1 MPDPIVIVGAGQ
13 AGASLA
19 ARLRDL
25 GYDGPLLILGEEPH
39 PPYQRPPLS
48 KKYMSGELDIPRLLI
63 RPTSWYGERNIELRL
78 SAPVA
83 EIAPRDHGV
92 TLADG
97 TRLRYAK
104 LALTTGAH
112 PRRLPA
118 SIGGD
123 LAGVFTIRNLANV
136 DALAP
141 VMDPGK
147 TLLVVGGGY
156 IGLEAAAIA
165 AAKGLKVMLVEM
177 APRILQRVA
186 CSLTADYFRA
196 LHGRH
201 GVAIRESAPLLELL
215 GKDGRLT
222 GALMQDGSVIE
233 AELAVIGIGIAPN
246 DALAERAGL
255 AVEDGILVDGACRAS
270 APDVYAAGDCANF
283 PWRGLRTRLES
294 VQNAVEQAEHAAAA
308 MLGAEADYDPVPWF
322 WSDQYDVK
330 LQIAGLNRGYDD
342 ALPRP
347 GKREGSQ
354 SVWYFAGERLI
365 AVDAMNDALAYAFG
379 KKIIEAGRSI
389 PKEIAADPSADL
401 KRAAMGE
408 IPSGE
413 GKSPFC

>member
-19 ARLRDL
+19 GRLRGL
-25 GYDGPLLILGEEPH
+25 GYDGPLVMLGEEPH

-63 RPTSWYGERNIELRL
+63 RPASWYDEQKIELRL
-78 SAPVA
+78 SAAAV
-83 EIAPRDHGV
+83 EISPGDHSV

-97 TRLRYAK
+97 TRLGYVK

-112 PRRLPA
+112 PRRLPPA
-118 SIGGD
+118 MGGD
-123 LAGVFTIRNLANV
+123 LAGVFTIRNVADV

-141 VMDPGK
+141 VMAPGK
-147 TLLVVGGGY
+147 TVLVVGGGY
-156 IGLEAAAIA
+156 IGLEAAAVA
-165 AAKGLKVMLVEM
+165 AAKGLKVILVEM

-186 CSLTADYFRA
+186 CPLTADYFRA

-201 GVAIRESAPLLELL
+201 GVIIRESAPLLELV
-215 GKDGRLT
+215 GQDGRLT
-222 GALMQDGSVIE
+222 GALLQDGGAIE
-233 AELAVIGIGIAPN
+233 AELAVIGIGITPN

-255 AVEDGILVDGACRAS
+255 AVENGIVVDGACRTS

-283 PWRGLRTRLES
+283 PWRGQRTRLES

-308 MLGAEADYDPVPWF
+308 MLGAEGDYDPVPWF

-342 ALPRP
+342 AVRRP
-347 GKREGSQ
+347 GRREGSQ
-354 SVWYFAGERLI
+354 SVWYFAGDRLI

-379 KKIIEAGRSI
+379 KKIIEAGRTI
-389 PKEIAADPSADL
+389 PKDLAGDPSTDL
-401 KRAAMGE
+401 KRWAAG
-408 IPSGE
+408 G
-413 GKSPFC
+413 